1 MVSPLLL
8 KLQKHDQLSPDEQR
22 VVEDLRSGVISFRPN
37 DEIVREGDRPSFS
50 SIVLNGWAGRVK
62 TLPDGRRSILAL
74 HLSGDF
80 VDLHSLLLRPM
91 DHSVIALTACK
102 IAKVPHDQ
110 LREVTERYPHLTRLL
125 WLDTLVDA
133 AIHREWMVGLGRRAA
148 AAHLAHLLC
157 ELFLRCQAVSLT
169 RGMVF
174 DFPLSQPVLADV
186 LGLSAVHVN
195 RSLQELRQERLLTL
209 EAGRLEILDWERL
222 ADRAAFDPAY
232 LNMSIEPR

>member
-1 MVSPLLL
+1 MLGTKTADAAYRPSSGFWNSAMVSPLLL
-8 KLQKHDQLSPDEQR
+8 KLQKHDQLTDQEQR
-22 VVEDLRSGVISFRPN
+22 VVEELRSGAVSFRPN
-37 DEIVREGDRPSFS
+37 EDIVCEGDRPNFS

-91 DHSVIALTACK
+91 DHSVVALTACR
-102 IAKVPHDQ
+102 IAKVPHEQ

-148 AAHLAHLLC
+148 AANL
-157 ELFLRCQAVSLT
+157 
-169 RGMVF
+169 
-174 DFPLSQPVLADV
+174 
-186 LGLSAVHVN
+186 
-195 RSLQELRQERLLTL
+195 
-209 EAGRLEILDWERL
+209 
-222 ADRAAFDPAY
+222 
-232 LNMSIEPR
+232 